1 MKARKKKRP
10 PRPRSNTHSLFIPRS
25 QRAALFCCR
34 EVCLQACNNA
44 RMEMEGA
51 SARAQDVAAFTLRQR
66 LSISVISLIA
76 SAFIRV
82 IGPTLRF
89 RVICEAEGPPESDPL
104 HVPAV
109 YCFWHRCVIPA
120 TWFFRDRDI
129 AVMTSK
135 SLDGEYIAR
144 IIERFGFRAV
154 RGSSSRG
161 AVRALLGMH
170 TEIEQGRV
178 AAFTIDGPRGPIYVA
193 KPGPVLLAKNT
204 RVPIVVFHIALERAW
219 VLNSWDKFM
228 VPKPFSW
235 AVLYVSRM
243 MVVTESAD
251 VDAVHA
257 EMQAAL
263 DRVRIGAEE
272 QLQTQRR

>member
-1 MKARKKKRP
+1 MQR
-10 PRPRSNTHSLFIPRS
+10 RSLW
-25 QRAALFCCR
+25 AALFLLGYNPQPVEPR
-34 EVCLQACNNA
+34 DPQSQAEA
-44 RMEMEGA
+44 PRPF
-51 SARAQDVAAFTLRQR
+51 SLRQR
-66 LSISVISLIA
+66 ISIALIA
-76 SAFIRV
+76 CVAGVFIRL

-89 RVICEAEGPPESDPL
+89 HVICEEGGPPESDPL

-120 TWFFRDRDI
+120 TWFFRGRGI
-129 AVMTSK
+129 AVMTSQ
-135 SLDGEYIAR
+135 SFDGEAIAR
-144 IIERFGFRAV
+144 IIERFGFRAI

-170 TEIEQGRV
+170 TEIEQERV
-178 AAFTIDGPRGPIYVA
+178 AAFTIDGPRGPMYVA

-204 RVPIVVFHIALERAW
+204 AVPIVVFHIALSSAW

-228 VPKPFSW
+228 VPKPWSR

-243 MVVTESAD
+243 MPIAENAD
-251 VDAVHA
+251 IEAGHA

-263 DRVRIGAEE
+263 DRVRIAAEN
-272 QLQTQRR
+272 QLPAQRR

>member
-1 MKARKKKRP
+1 MP
-10 PRPRSNTHSLFIPRS
+10 EQT
-25 QRAALFCCR
+25 
-34 EVCLQACNNA
+34 
-44 RMEMEGA
+44 EG
-51 SARAQDVAAFTLRQR
+51 QPFTLRQR
-66 LSISVISLIA
+66 IAISMVSFFATLA
-76 SAFIRV
+76 IRL

-89 RVICEAEGPPESDPL
+89 RVICEAGGPPTSDPL

-109 YCFWHRCVIPA
+109 YCFWHRCVFPA
-120 TWFFRDRDI
+120 TWFFRNRDI

-135 SLDGEYIAR
+135 SFDGEYIAR
-144 IIERFGFRAV
+144 TIEHFGFRAV

-178 AAFTIDGPRGPIYVA
+178 AAFTIDGPRGPMYVA

-204 RVPIVVFHIALERAW
+204 RVPIVVFHIALKRAW
-219 VLNSWDKFM
+219 VLNSWDRFM
-228 VPKPFSW
+228 VPMPFSH

-243 MVVTESAD
+243 MELGESSNPEQA
-251 VDAVHA
+251 HA

-263 DRVRIGAEE
+263 DRVRVAAEE
-272 QLQTQRR
+272 QLQPKAQRR